1 VNVGSRSNGDDAQRA
16 RLARLLRD
24 PDSYFADARRQAH
37 EQARKLL
44 AARLDADEAA
54 APGRP

>member
-1 VNVGSRSNGDDAQRA
+1 MDVSSRSNGDDVQRA

-24 PDSYFADARRQAH
+24 PDTYFAEARRRAH
-37 EQARKLL
+37 EQARRLL
-44 AARLDADEAA
+44 AARLDADGTA